1 MSRQSRGASSER
13 DRASVKQMVPP
24 SYEYTMVQLKDVL
37 SQLLGIELKA
47 DAGVGRGG
55 MLEGRVFVE
64 NPHFGAEF
72 RIVSV
77 RGVALGR
84 TRWYEATIRT
94 ENLPGVNEFSKYFP
108 LTASNRTLKA
118 VAQAIRETLGRLES
132 LPVVIPLDRGL
143 AISAGFPVGAVGV
156 ASGLFAGMWAYLATG
171 TEAGLLTGLVIG
183 ALSGVGVML
192 LLTLRLFD

>member
-1 MSRQSRGASSER
+1 
-13 DRASVKQMVPP
+13 
-24 SYEYTMVQLKDVL
+24 MVQLKDVL
-37 SQLLGIELKA
+37 SQLLGIQLKA
-47 DAGVGRGG
+47 DANVGREG

-72 RIVSV
+72 RIISV
-77 RGVALGR
+77 RGMALGR
-84 TRWYEATIRT
+84 TRWYEATVRT

-108 LTASNRTLKA
+108 LTASNRTVKA
-118 VAQAIRETLGRLES
+118 VAQAIRETIGKSEN

-143 AISAGFPVGAVGV
+143 AVSAGFPVGAVGA

-171 TEAGLLTGLVIG
+171 TEAGLLTGSVIG
-183 ALSGVGVML
+183 ALLGVAGML